1 MSKNMNKQQL
11 IELYNVFYTY
21 YKNFKDVSLK
31 HKIKIRLP
39 NFQEGISENMVRLFI
54 KNHENRPCECSKIG
68 DLCVIDKNDNKLKI
82 EVKCF
87 SSTGPTSFG
96 PKESWDEIYFLDARK
111 FANDKFIIYKCNLKN
126 NSKEWLNIMINKNK
140 NYLDVCNEGKRPRL
154 AFNLIQNQ
162 LTNIKIVFDGNFND
176 MISKNNDSEL
186 IDNSKNN
193 DLIED
198 VIIEAKAKPTAK
210 PKAKPKAKPTAKPT
224 EKPKAKPKA
233 KPTEK
238 PKVKKSTVITETN

>member
-1 MSKNMNKQQL
+1 MNKQQL

-186 IDNSKNN
+186 IINSKNNDCELIDNSKNN
-193 DLIED
+193 DCELIDNKLIDNKLIDNKLIED
-198 VIIEAKAKPTAK
+198 VIIK
-210 PKAKPKAKPTAKPT
+210 PKAKPKP
-224 EKPKAKPKA
+224 KPKAKPK
-233 KPTEK
+233 
-238 PKVKKSTVITETN
+238 KSTVIA